1 LRLKQQYFFVC
12 ATLADIIRRF
22 KKTGKS
28 WRDFPNQVAIQL
40 NDTHPTL
47 GIAEL
52 QRILVDEE
60 QIEWDEAWE
69 IVTNTYSYTNH
80 TVLPEALE
88 KWPVSM
94 MQELLPRHMM
104 IIFAINL
111 YFLQRVEKQYPG
123 NREKLQRMSI
133 IEEGSPQHVRMAYL
147 AVVGS
152 HCINGVAALH
162 SELVQS
168 VLLKEFVEFFGKE
181 KFTNV
186 TNGVTPRRWLHQ
198 ANPDL
203 SSLITESLKGTEWL
217 RDLNLLGKL
226 KPQADNPAFA
236 KRWMEIK
243 TENKVF
249 LYFLRKL
256 EEIG

>member
-1 LRLKQQYFFVC
+1 
-12 ATLADIIRRF
+12 LADIIRRF
-22 KKTGKS
+22 KKTGKK
-28 WRDFPNQVAIQL
+28 WIEFPNQVAIQL

-60 QIEWDEAWE
+60 RIDWDLAWD
-69 IVTNTYSYTNH
+69 IVTKTYSYTNH

-88 KWPVSM
+88 KWPVPM
-94 MQELLPRHMM
+94 MQDLLPRHMM

-133 IEEGSPQHVRMAYL
+133 IEEGNPQNIRMAYL

-152 HCINGVAALH
+152 HCVNGVAALH
-162 SELVQS
+162 SELVQT

-203 SSLITESLKGTEWL
+203 SSLITEYLKGSDWL
-217 RDLNLLGKL
+217 QDLNQLERL
-226 KPQADNPAFA
+226 KSLADNPEFTS
-236 KRWMEIK
+236 RWREIK
-243 TENKVF
+243 LQNKVPIF
-249 LYFLRKL
+249 KL
-256 EEIG
+256 MR

>member
-1 LRLKQQYFFVC
+1 M
-12 ATLADIIRRF
+12 ADIIRRF
-22 KKTGKS
+22 KKTGKK
-28 WRDFPNQVAIQL
+28 WIEFPNQVAIQL

-60 QIEWDEAWE
+60 HFDWDLAWD
-69 IVTNTYSYTNH
+69 IVTKTYSYTNH

-88 KWPVSM
+88 KWPVPM
-94 MQELLPRHMM
+94 MQDLLPRHMM

-133 IEEGSPQHVRMAYL
+133 IEEGNPQNIRMAYL

-152 HCINGVAALH
+152 HCVNGVAALH
-162 SELVQS
+162 SELVQT

-203 SSLITESLKGTEWL
+203 SSLITEYLKGSDWL
-217 RDLNLLGKL
+217 QDLNQLERL
-226 KPQADNPAFA
+226 KSLADNPEFTL
-236 KRWMEIK
+236 RWREIK
-243 TENKVF
+243 LQNKVPIF
-249 LYFLRKL
+249 KL
-256 EEIG
+256 MR